1 MAGGRRKSNTVAS
14 KQKDAVEEAAKDAA
28 AEQAAVDAVDVRG
41 DGGAAISSDEDPR
54 NDPKNVGAPREL
66 LERRVEQRTKER
78 DAKEKENA
86 ALKRK
91 IEELEEQMK
100 TAAKVINFSKDSIFN
115 IRIDFSFGSV
125 HLPRGH
131 RRPVARTRT
140 LLLLPLPGNAPKPN
154 RHLRRAK
161 MMTTRPTEPRFPPA
175 AL

>member
-1 MAGGRRKSNTVAS
+1 MAGSRRKSSAVAS
-14 KQKDAVEEAAKDAA
+14 QQKDAVEEAAKDAA

-41 DGGAAISSDEDPR
+41 DGGAAVSSDEDPR

-100 TAAKVINFSKDSIFN
+100 TAAKVINFSKDCSHFN
-115 IRIDFSFGSV
+115 FQ
-125 HLPRGH
+125 HLH
-131 RRPVARTRT
+131 
-140 LLLLPLPGNAPKPN
+140 
-154 RHLRRAK
+154 
-161 MMTTRPTEPRFPPA
+161 
-175 AL
+175 

>member
-1 MAGGRRKSNTVAS
+1 MAGGRRKSNAVAS

-28 AEQAAVDAVDVRG
+28 AEQAAVDVRG

-54 NDPKNVGAPREL
+54 NDPKNVGPPREL

-100 TAAKVINFSKDSIFN
+100 TAAKVINFSKDCSHF
-115 IRIDFSFGSV
+115 DFQ
-125 HLPRGH
+125 HLH
-131 RRPVARTRT
+131 
-140 LLLLPLPGNAPKPN
+140 
-154 RHLRRAK
+154 
-161 MMTTRPTEPRFPPA
+161 
-175 AL
+175 